1 MGKRKFE
8 YDEINQLGE
17 LQDIIKHARYHYDMI
32 YFDDRIIYGHSFL
45 DFEDV
50 IMILKPDVEL
60 SAYNQVAGHVGD
72 MYDALKDMRKTRT
85 TIRKDDK
92 RIELY
97 DEKIN
102 KTMELL
108 KINNTQREQI
118 FSDWYKHL
126 DILKSSFNYEWIPFP
141 EKAIEDITENKSYDL
156 TIANNKIITLAK
168 ETIPLIK
175 PNKRILYTNISEYDV
190 DDLFHVALNISVEL
204 MDIYILIAAF
214 KIPE

>member
-32 YFDDRIIYGHSFL
+32 YFDDHIIYGHSFL

>member
-118 FSDWYKHL
+118 FSDWYRHL